1 MFLKGILSLLFFVA
15 FAVKADTSSFLSED
29 SYYNKIFKQIAKK
42 RIGAGIN
49 IFSWDQ
55 IDGLNLSLRYRI
67 DAEPS
72 YINGFYTRVDRYSI
86 ETEISPGS
94 WFDGWSGPIGFD
106 IGANSEIL
114 FARQFNSQAEALNVV
129 KNPPYDL
136 VNLPITADA
145 AIKHL
150 KVGDFVSL
158 TGKLNLVLSAE
169 AFSYATS
176 VINIKGSAY
185 VMLMGQFNIHFYK
198 LEHNRVRLKIIAN
211 RENGYGA
218 GINSSEVSGFKALGI
233 SSVERYVG
241 SGLRRFIN
249 LNPITLSWSKN
260 QSDLVMIDYV
270 FDLNN
275 PEAVLAYN
283 HFMSAKM
290 RLKQLE
296 ILNPV
301 NNIKDLQSIVFAD
314 LTQIED
320 ISWQDKNLPVEQRR
334 VDRLFKGRSFTDTER
349 RRFKLGLRIVDYESG
364 THFSSSRN
372 IIADRDNNEKYFL
385 FDTKNPFTNLRFFWG
400 FYGDDISKQ
409 SSLLFETDKQFEPEK
424 FLAFNVTQ
432 QKVIRSVS
440 RNDFFEIKNEVEK
453 LLPSEISGAIDWQ
466 NWNFNQG
473 DLVNGFFTDEVFFKT
488 EALSS
493 VYSRNPEKIRYDFEK
508 YLRKVGTPVAPPS
521 SRSAM
526 PSEQGTCQGAAAP
539 VECYEV
545 DIQVVANRLSD
556 VLNPLASPA
565 LKRESFLYL
574 NENNLF
580 NERGAGF
587 LLSIIPAAKRDEVVS
602 YNMSFRA
609 KGVKDISFKYGSFAD
624 NNIYRQFLYILGVLN
639 NRSYDLRLFVG
650 DSQGYQPAIVMQKN

>member
-1 MFLKGILSLLFFVA
+1 MFIKRILCSLFFIA
-15 FAVKADTSSFLSED
+15 LTVKADTASFLAED
-29 SYYNKIFKQIAKK
+29 SYINKIFKEIAKK
-42 RIGAGIN
+42 RIGAGLN
-49 IFSWDQ
+49 IFTWDQ
-55 IDGLNLSLRYRI
+55 IDGLNLALRYRI

-72 YINGFYTRVDRYSI
+72 YMNGFYTRVDRYSL
-86 ETEISPGS
+86 ETDISPGS
-94 WFDGWSGPIGFD
+94 WFDGWSGPIGFGV
-106 IGANSEIL
+106 GAKSEIL

-129 KNPPYDL
+129 QNPPYNL

-145 AIKHL
+145 AMKHL

-176 VINIKGSAY
+176 VINVQGSAY

-198 LEHNRVRLKIIAN
+198 LDHNRVRLKIIAN
-211 RENGYGA
+211 REGGYGA
-218 GINSSEVSGFKALGI
+218 GVNSSEFSGFKALGI
-233 SSVERYVG
+233 SSAEKMIGG
-241 SGLRRFIN
+241 SLKRFIN
-249 LNPITLSWSKN
+249 LNPISINWSKN

-270 FDLNN
+270 FDLDHSD
-275 PEAVLAYN
+275 AVDAYN

-301 NNIKDLQSIVFAD
+301 NNIKDLQSIVFSD

-320 ISWQDKNLPVEQRR
+320 IYWQDKDLPQERR
-334 VDRLFKGRSFTDTER
+334 RIDRLFKGRSFTTTER

-364 THFSSSRN
+364 TNFSSSKN
-372 IIADRDNNEKYFL
+372 IIADRNNKENYFL
-385 FDTKNPFTNLRFFWG
+385 FDTKNPYTNLRFFWD
-400 FYGDDISKQ
+400 FYGDDVSRQ
-409 SSLLFETDKQFEPEK
+409 SSLLFQTNKQFEPEN

-440 RNDFFEIKNEVEK
+440 RGDFFDVKNEVEK
-453 LLPSEISGAIDWQ
+453 LLPGEIAHAIDWQ
-466 NWNFNQG
+466 NWNFDNG

-488 EALSS
+488 EALSK
-493 VYSRNPEKIRYDFEK
+493 VYTRNSAQIRYDFEK
-508 YLRKVGTPVAPPS
+508 YLRKVGTPSMPPNSRGGAPT
-521 SRSAM
+521 
-526 PSEQGTCQGAAAP
+526 EQGQCQGGAAP

-545 DIQVVANRLSD
+545 DIQLVSNRLSD
-556 VLNPLASPA
+556 ILNPLVSPA

-574 NENNLF
+574 NDNNLF

-587 LLSIIPAAKRDEVVS
+587 LLSIIPAAYREEVIS

-624 NNIYRQFLYILGVLN
+624 NSIYRQFLYILGVLN

-650 DSQGYQPAIVMQKN
+650 DNQGYQPGIITQKN